1 MSEFRFTQARMYT
14 AAMYKAMAFCLL
26 LIPAIRVSAAQ
37 TTREPTLNRVEVKRP
52 NVVIHGANLSK
63 VELWAM
69 PSGTGITP
77 DMAVVVG
84 SATRS
89 GKAGSKEV
97 WLFSVEP
104 CPLDEKGISA
114 TEVFVRAFDRYGK
127 VVATKS
133 LPYQGASE
141 VYEGLCGNPK

>member
-1 MSEFRFTQARMYT
+1 MYT

-37 TTREPTLNRVEVKRP
+37 TTRGPALNRVEVNRP

-89 GKAGSKEV
+89 SKAGSKEV
-97 WLFSVEP
+97 WLFSLEP
-104 CPLDEKGISA
+104 CSLDEKGISA
-114 TEVFVRAFDRYGK
+114 TEVFVKAFDRHGK

-141 VYEGLCGNPK
+141 VYEGLCGNR

>member
-1 MSEFRFTQARMYT
+1 MHNSCECWSREARIVGENLVVGQFRFPQARMYT

-69 PSGTGITP
+69 PSG
-77 DMAVVVG
+77 
-84 SATRS
+84 
-89 GKAGSKEV
+89 
-97 WLFSVEP
+97 
-104 CPLDEKGISA
+104 
-114 TEVFVRAFDRYGK
+114 
-127 VVATKS
+127 
-133 LPYQGASE
+133 
-141 VYEGLCGNPK
+141 